1 MAEEFSSEEAEAY
14 ADLAERA
21 GVVARRILAE
31 RGLVYLDDL
40 DPEAAREV
48 LRTAWRCAIAQTC
61 WNRILYIYNIVM
73 TNRIQFKR

>member
-1 MAEEFSSEEAEAY
+1 MAEEFSSEEAEVY

-48 LRTAWRCAIAQTC
+48 LRTAWRCAAEDPYPVRTSPSC
-61 WNRILYIYNIVM
+61 TRRSTPWSRA
-73 TNRIQFKR
+73 